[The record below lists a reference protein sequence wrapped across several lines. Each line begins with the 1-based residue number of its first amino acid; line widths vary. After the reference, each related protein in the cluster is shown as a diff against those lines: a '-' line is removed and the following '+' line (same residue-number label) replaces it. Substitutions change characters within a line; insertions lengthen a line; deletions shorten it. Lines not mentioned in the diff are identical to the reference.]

1 METVPA
7 QSHTLNYRTI
17 TVPGYTCCTYCGWV
31 HGYIQGDRMTDRT
44 ETVIAEQLAN
54 NLADRIF
61 NGPRWVTHDE
71 LTKCLAEE
79 ARAILAAF
87 KAARIAV
94 VELPEPAMHS
104 GAGDPV
110 WQTLVG
116 SEPEDVFFE
125 GDEVLIS
132 GVCQLFADEV
142 RPLAASLLAAELF
155 AAEASQ

>member
-1 METVPA
+1 
-7 QSHTLNYRTI
+7 
-17 TVPGYTCCTYCGWV
+17 
-31 HGYIQGDRMTDRT
+31 MTDHIIST
-44 ETVIAEQLAN
+44 IADALSYPLPHESHHF
-54 NLADRIF
+54 DR
-61 NGPRWVTHDE
+61 
-71 LTKCLAEE
+71 AE
-79 ARAILAAF
+79 RILAAL

>member
-1 METVPA
+1 M
-7 QSHTLNYRTI
+7 S
-17 TVPGYTCCTYCGWV
+17 
-31 HGYIQGDRMTDRT
+31 DRI
-44 ETVIAEQLAN
+44 ETVIAEQLGGPKYAH
-54 NLADRIF
+54 LAMD
-61 NGPRWVTHDE
+61 D
-71 LTKCLAEE
+71 
-79 ARAILAAF
+79 ARRILAAL